1 MDGSGRFSE
10 CVKKWT
16 TAKPDA
22 QHDVF
27 FILVT
32 GAPTHPNLTCSPHP
46 RWLIISF
53 SLSHNSWTSL
63 TLTSS
68 TKTLKMPRPR
78 AARFISPNMRSL
90 SQCVSRTKLFW
101 TWGGSSSRPVNL
113 YCHIGIGSWSAYS
126 TYLYLDFYLSAYKEK
141 WHSRVIC

>member
-32 GAPTHPNLTCSPHP
+32 GAPTHSNLTCSPHP
-46 RWLIISF
+46 RSNFL
-53 SLSHNSWTSL
+53 
-63 TLTSS
+63 
-68 TKTLKMPRPR
+68 
-78 AARFISPNMRSL
+78 L
-90 SQCVSRTKLFW
+90 SQSQQLDKFDFDKFHQNIEDAKTK
-101 TWGGSSSRPVNL
+101 GGQV
-113 YCHIGIGSWSAYS
+113 HIS
-126 TYLYLDFYLSAYKEK
+126 
-141 WHSRVIC
+141 

>member
-32 GAPTHPNLTCSPHP
+32 GAPTHPNLTCSIPP
-46 RWLIISF
+46 KIA
-53 SLSHNSWTSL
+53 HNFL
-63 TLTSS
+63 
-68 TKTLKMPRPR
+68 
-78 AARFISPNMRSL
+78 L
-90 SQCVSRTKLFW
+90 SQSQQLDKFDFDKFHQNIEDAKTK
-101 TWGGSSSRPVNL
+101 GGQV
-113 YCHIGIGSWSAYS
+113 HIS
-126 TYLYLDFYLSAYKEK
+126 
-141 WHSRVIC
+141 